1 LETTKTEVTEMQ
13 TNEAV
18 ELAKY
23 RLEMDQDAEK
33 LVDRYLRIFEWETP
47 EPNERLARQMII
59 DELRLSLDRL
69 EKQI

>member
-1 LETTKTEVTEMQ
+1 MQ

>member
-1 LETTKTEVTEMQ
+1 MQ

-47 EPNERLARQMII
+47 EPDERLARQMII

-69 EKQI
+69 EKRI